1 MIVQNKTNKQG
12 AGALANETENRRVS
26 DKHCKVRI
34 LAQNK

>member
-1 MIVQNKTNKQG
+1 MEGEG
-12 AGALANETENRRVS
+12 AGELANETNNRMVS